1 MKPEIIF
8 TALMFITIVLS
19 VRSRPVYDSES
30 DIQTL
35 RNYFVESPSYSDL
48 LALLVNSKTL
58 LDKQKEHHHH
68 HTTRYRTKQ
77 ATTDKHHLVP
87 LPTRPIG
94 RRTRL
99 SSSYGRKSHWDT
111 FFG

>member
-1 MKPEIIF
+1 MKTEIIF

-19 VRSRPVYDSES
+19 VKSRPMYDRES
-30 DIQTL
+30 DIKTL

-58 LDKQKEHHHH
+58 SDKQKEHHH
-68 HTTRYRTKQ
+68 TTGHRTKQ
-77 ATTDKHHLVP
+77 ATTGKHHLVSH
-87 LPTRPIG
+87 PTRPIG